1 MRMHNL
7 MEYSDN
13 YSGSAASLWQYC
25 KGEPKDS
32 ITDYYSFKFEL

>member
-1 MRMHNL
+1 
-7 MEYSDN
+7 MEDGDN
-13 YSGSAASLWQYC
+13 YSGSAESLWQYC